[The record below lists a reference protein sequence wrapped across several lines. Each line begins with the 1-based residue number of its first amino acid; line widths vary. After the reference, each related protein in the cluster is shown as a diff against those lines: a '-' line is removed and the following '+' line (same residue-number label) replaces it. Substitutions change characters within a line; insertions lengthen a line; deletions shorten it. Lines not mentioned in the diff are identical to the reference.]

1 MWSVIKE
8 TSSIIWVVCYRLTAI
23 HFEHH
28 RQTVRSWQFFETYG
42 VSTWQW
48 LAEGCRKPVLGV
60 CVWSC
65 NWSRST
71 VLVCFSTR
79 RALHVTLSGIIYTVV
94 VCVCVFVCLFVF
106 DTIDAALARDK
117 IDSLCIPLE
126 FLKTENKGLTLI
138 LVARHR
144 LKTKVCEH
152 TSPVRIP
159 LFQWLV

>member
-1 MWSVIKE
+1 MAYQHGSGWRKD
-8 TSSIIWVVCYRLTAI
+8 VVNQCLEFACEAATDHAALYSYV
-23 HFEHH
+23 FQPDEHCMSH
-28 RQTVRSWQFFETYG
+28 CQGSF
-42 VSTWQW
+42 
-48 LAEGCRKPVLGV
+48 
-60 CVWSC
+60 
-65 NWSRST
+65 
-71 VLVCFSTR
+71 
-79 RALHVTLSGIIYTVV
+79 TLSW
-94 VCVCVFVCLFVF
+94 CVCVFVCLFVF

-138 LVARHR
+138 LARHR